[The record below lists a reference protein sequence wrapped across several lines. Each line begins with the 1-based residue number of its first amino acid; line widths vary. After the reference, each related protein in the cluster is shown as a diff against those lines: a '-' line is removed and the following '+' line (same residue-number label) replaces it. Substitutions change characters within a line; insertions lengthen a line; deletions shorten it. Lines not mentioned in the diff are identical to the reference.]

1 MKDGVLTLDF
11 GRDERRLKVAF
22 YEGEETTLRP
32 YEIHAPDWRQ
42 IEESCREI
50 LSTLNRSNR
59 SAKLSGDVLDGLKQ
73 SGHLLFDLLLSSK
86 AKEKLAT
93 TTAKILTLR
102 LDDTLV
108 QIPWELLYDGREFL
122 CRRFAIGRIASTR
135 QTPTARSIRAP
146 VAPFKVLILADPR
159 GDLQAAYREGT
170 EIKSFLDARRDLF
183 HVDFKS
189 YPVDIAFVKKHL
201 RDYDIVHYAG
211 HAKYDAQN
219 PSESGWLLSDG
230 TLTAA
235 EVASLGG
242 LQPMP
247 ALLFSNACQSGQTEE
262 WKLHDGH
269 AEQIFGLANA
279 FLLSGVKH
287 YVGTFRDIV
296 DEASSQFA
304 KPFYTSIARG
314 ESVGTAVRNS
324 REALLGNG
332 GEKALAWANYMLYGD
347 PGRELSDTEKWDA
360 IQRERKG
367 WKRIL
372 RGRTLS
378 TGAKETTR
386 SSPLFFSLT
395 GVLILASIYT
405 GYFQFYSATWKERV
419 LPATPP
425 AAQLALNIVPTP
437 LPKTKV
443 PLSLSMNII
452 GQRKE
457 ADGSYTEVIV
467 REGSVL
473 QSRDHF
479 QIHVETNRPSHV
491 YILLFDSGGS
501 ASQLFPD
508 PKIEQPGFVENG
520 RKIAIPDRDL
530 WFWLDEHPGTE
541 TVYVLASEE
550 PMSDIRG
557 LLDKMAKASEVERKR
572 LSGEI
577 KQRIKIVERGVGG
590 VAKGKAVS
598 YPLSDGRLVQKVT
611 EVVAGS
617 GAVVRAVSF
626 KHR

>member
-22 YEGEETTLRP
+22 FEGEEKTLRP
-32 YEIHAPDWRQ
+32 YEIHEPDWRQ
-42 IEESCREI
+42 IEDSCREI
-50 LSTLNRSNR
+50 LSALNRSNR
-59 SAKLSGDVLDGLKQ
+59 NAKLSPAVLDSLKK
-73 SGHLLFDLLLSSK
+73 SGHLLFDLLLPSRV
-86 AKEKLAT
+86 KEKLAN

-108 QIPWELLYDGREFL
+108 PIPWELLYDGREFF
-122 CRRFAIGRIASTR
+122 CRRFAVGRITSTR
-135 QTPTARSIRAP
+135 QIPTARSIRTP
-146 VAPFKVLILADPR
+146 VAPFKVLIVADPR
-159 GDLQAAYREGT
+159 GDLQASYHEGM

-189 YPVDIAFVKKHL
+189 HPVDIAFVKKNL

-235 EVASLGG
+235 EVAALGG

-247 ALLFSNACQSGQTEE
+247 ALVFANACQSGQTEE
-262 WKLHDGH
+262 WKLHDEH
-269 AEQIFGLANA
+269 TEQIFGLANA
-279 FLLSGVKH
+279 FLLSGVKY

-314 ESVGTAVRNS
+314 EGIGTAIRHS
-324 REALLGNG
+324 RETLIGTG

-347 PGRELSDTEKWDA
+347 PTRELGDTEQSVA
-360 IQRERKG
+360 LRRERQG

-378 TGAKETTR
+378 TGAKESTR

-395 GVLILASIYT
+395 VVLILAFIYT
-405 GYFQFYSATWKERV
+405 GYSRFYSAASKERNIPKT
-419 LPATPP
+419 LPAPQSATGV
-425 AAQLALNIVPTP
+425 AVVPVVP
-437 LPKTKV
+437 VVP
-443 PLSLSMNII
+443 PLSLTMNII
-452 GQRKE
+452 GQRRE
-457 ADGSYTEVIV
+457 ADRSYTEVIV

-479 QIHVETNRPSHV
+479 QVTVETNRQS
-491 YILLFDSGGS
+491 YIYVLLFDSEGS
-501 ASQLFPD
+501 ASQVFPD
-508 PKIEQPGFVENG
+508 PKIEQAGFVEG
-520 RKIAIPDRDL
+520 GHKIVVPDKNL

-541 TVYVLASEE
+541 TVYVLASEG

-557 LLDKMAKASEVERKR
+557 LLSRMTKASEAERKR
-572 LSGEI
+572 LSGQI
-577 KQRIKIVERGVGG
+577 KQQIQIVERGVGG
-590 VAKGKAVS
+590 VATGKTAN

-617 GAVVRAVSF
+617 GAVVRAISF
-626 KHR
+626 EHR